1 MGQTG
6 MAMTQFSR
14 RLSDK
19 ILAAFDQ
26 ACEQGQIGVAEHLV
40 RALEL
45 ALTREGGA
53 NRVDKREH
61 MEPVIAAYERLRTLQ
76 ATSS

>member
-1 MGQTG
+1 
-6 MAMTQFSR
+6 MTQHSR

-19 ILAAFDQ
+19 ILLAFDQ
-26 ACEQGQIGVAEHLV
+26 ACEQGQLPVAELLV

-53 NRVDKREH
+53 NRIDNRVE
-61 MEPVIAAYERLRTLQ
+61 MGPVIAAYERLRTLQ
-76 ATSS
+76 AAAH

>member
-1 MGQTG
+1 

-19 ILAAFDQ
+19 ILAAFNQ
-26 ACEQGQIGVAEHLV
+26 ACEQGQIAVAELLV

-53 NRVDKREH
+53 NRVDKRER
-61 MEPVIAAYERLRTLQ
+61 MEPVIAAYERLRALQ